1 MSRTKRYIALALTLV
16 LALALAACS
25 FSVDRTPEE
34 TPQADPLRD
43 FAATSENEQCS
54 FAMTKPVENETN
66 YEVGVRLE
74 NRSDAQM
81 SFIVDAGGYNG
92 FSLLN
97 GDFGTFETVEPGQT
111 RETSFTIDKG
121 MLALCGVKQID
132 TMDVSVRAYLDTG
145 ENVLDGE
152 LTLRLNEPAQEPAPL
167 ALAHEAVLIDEN
179 GVRITIGNPTLDADA
194 PYVMLCCENSTDAEL
209 ALTTENFR
217 YNGGACTDY
226 NSFLLPAGRT
236 GYAQIRLNTD
246 TLEQLGLA
254 PEELEELA
262 FDLRLETFA
271 DGTELSRQTVTYSVQ

>member
-121 MLALCGVKQID
+121 MLALCGVKEID
-132 TMDVSVRAYLDTG
+132 TMDVSVRAYLDG
-145 ENVLDGE
+145 RE
-152 LTLRLNEPAQEPAPL
+152 RARRRAHAPAERARAGARAP
-167 ALAHEAVLIDEN
+167 
-179 GVRITIGNPTLDADA
+179 R
-194 PYVMLCCENSTDAEL
+194 
-209 ALTTENFR
+209 
-217 YNGGACTDY
+217 AC
-226 NSFLLPAGRT
+226 A
-236 GYAQIRLNTD
+236 
-246 TLEQLGLA
+246 
-254 PEELEELA
+254 
-262 FDLRLETFA
+262 
-271 DGTELSRQTVTYSVQ
+271 